1 MSEFCFHGPKT
12 LQQPYEACLT
22 FCVRTQFYK
31 HLPVTWFSNFG
42 LNVKTKKKKIQIR
55 FHMGKSAQ
63 RIQKLHAYDQQLDA
77 NFQDS
82 TFLITCCPDM
92 AT

>member
-1 MSEFCFHGPKT
+1 
-12 LQQPYEACLT
+12 
-22 FCVRTQFYK
+22 
-31 HLPVTWFSNFG
+31 
-42 LNVKTKKKKIQIR
+42 
-55 FHMGKSAQ
+55 MGKSAQ